1 MLYGKSRLFHAAH
14 WWGLADATSAR
25 RSSHCY
31 DTLVMTASKP
41 QCAHCDTLLDKKK
54 PSVELKREGTGFAA
68 GGQVEA
74 KRVSA
79 RWLHSSARAD
89 S

>member
-1 MLYGKSRLFHAAH
+1 MTPR
-14 WWGLADATSAR
+14 LADRHAFVDH
-25 RSSHCY
+25 SSHCY
-31 DTLVMTASKP
+31 DTLVMTSAKP

-74 KRVSA
+74 KRVS
-79 RWLHSSARAD
+79 RRRDVDESCQD
-89 S
+89 VG